1 MVRFLNV
8 AAIVA
13 LIGSAIYAYSV
24 KYQTIFYAEEIVHL
38 QHEIRAEKDAI
49 GLLRADFAHLA
60 RPERIAA
67 LADRFLNLQEPSLT
81 QIVRID
87 ALPEKVTEDDV
98 IARKLEALG
107 LAAADQHAA
116 RREQSRS
123 DNAFSQAQ
131 MRESHEG

>member
-13 LIGSAIYAYSV
+13 LIGSAVYAYSV

-38 QHEIRAEKDAI
+38 QHEIGTEKDAI
-49 GLLRADFAHLA
+49 GVLRADFAHLS
-60 RPERIAA
+60 RPERVAA
-67 LADRFLNLQEPSLT
+67 LADRFLNMQEPSLM

-87 ALPEKVTEDDV
+87 ALPEKPANDDA

-107 LAAADQHAA
+107 LAAPTNTPRDMNIQDPTTPSAKP
-116 RREQSRS
+116 R
-123 DNAFSQAQ
+123 
-131 MRESHEG
+131 

>member
-38 QHEIRAEKDAI
+38 QHEIRTEKDAI
-49 GLLRADFAHLA
+49 GVLRADFAHLA
-60 RPERIAA
+60 RPERVAA
-67 LADRFLNLQEPSLT
+67 LADRFLNMQAPSLM

-87 ALPEKVTEDDV
+87 ALPEKRAKDDA
-98 IARKLEALG
+98 IARKLEVLG
-107 LAAADQHAA
+107 LAAPTNTPRDMNIQDPTTPSAKP
-116 RREQSRS
+116 R
-123 DNAFSQAQ
+123 
-131 MRESHEG
+131 